1 MFIAH
6 VKCGLFFIRYPLLF
20 FSFSLSISLPS
31 VLPACHYAM
40 CITLTLALLFDVC
53 GPTYYELSGDQVY
66 SGLSEQDSVRSCNMR
81 ALSAD
86 IIVLQYIPFIG
97 RVHALPRGL
106 SSHQR
111 CEPRGP
117 VSIFLCECFI
127 FLVPRGC
134 RLVGGVGRF
143 KLPLNNSTSIIASLF
158 TLCRYI

>member
-20 FSFSLSISLPS
+20 FFSLFLSVFHPS
-31 VLPACHYAM
+31 FLGAIMQCA
-40 CITLTLALLFDVC
+40 TLTLALLFDVS

-86 IIVLQYIPFIG
+86 IIVLQHIPCIG
-97 RVHALPRGL
+97 RVHALPRCL

-111 CEPRGP
+111 CGPRGP

-158 TLCRYI
+158 TLYRYI